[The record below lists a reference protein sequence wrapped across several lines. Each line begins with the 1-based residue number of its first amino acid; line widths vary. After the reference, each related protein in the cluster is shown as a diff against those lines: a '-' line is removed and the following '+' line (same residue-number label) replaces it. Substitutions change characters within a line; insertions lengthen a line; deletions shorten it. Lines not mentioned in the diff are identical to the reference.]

1 MSFQLNKSRRK
12 ESKRKDG
19 KTFQLVNDETI
30 YISTETEPV
39 LLSCGRHPAWLS
51 RRGIEYLTRWLSL
64 VLSLQLVKFRW
75 VRQWHHHAFLHFHH
89 PVHLGGLLRKSRLM
103 LCGMAFRPRLAGVEA
118 PRVPGVRSEGPRCY
132 SYCGSK
138 HDVYEES
145 HPRAWCSS
153 WSEADSSWLLLIF
166 LFLMPLHTFIFSYNH
181 LSSQT
186 EKIKKKLSH
195 TVF

>member
-30 YISTETEPV
+30 YISTETQPV

-51 RRGIEYLTRWLSL
+51 RRGIEYLTCWLSL

-103 LCGMAFRPRLAGVEA
+103 LCDVACCPRLAGVEA
-118 PRVPGVRSEGPRCY
+118 PRVPGSDPKDTSAVATVVPNTMCMRNPIHEPGVRPGVKQIQVDCSLYFY
-132 SYCGSK
+132 SSC
-138 HDVYEES
+138 
-145 HPRAWCSS
+145 
-153 WSEADSSWLLLIF
+153 
-166 LFLMPLHTFIFSYNH
+166 LFIH
-181 LSSQT
+181 LFFHIIT
-186 EKIKKKLSH
+186 
-195 TVF
+195 